1 MTLLG
6 ARAGC
11 HCSVLWLSRRGAIA
25 EGGQYLLYLLVVL
38 AGHLCWVVRSEHRP
52 SIEDYCGF
60 PGGGVYSGRSNRFNR
75 FQALEES
82 EAEEEANETWLFSSL
97 EECSVVSSE
106 DLASLFEEDHEEVK
120 EQEMLSEEVLHF
132 LNHLEYEEDTGDL
145 EIGELSLL
153 LDHDLWAHGK
163 GCSFYQA
170 ELFPELFF
178 GCDEQISFGEDLE
191 KEDEE
196 YLSVKA
202 LDESEDGDYLDFP
215 EDGVGMVLQK
225 DVFDEE
231 EIESIIDDML
241 TCHVPRGGALGSAT
255 TAKKRQIQQL
265 MDLVNDWGNNVPDI
279 QDCDD
284 MEKVVTELKS
294 KIKAWEETPPS
305 KQAMTEALKDVVLRM
320 DGKESAKAKASPT
333 LHPIICA
340 SNRFT
345 MLCANGKRRAKK
357 VKVFGSK
364 SRKAKGK
371 GLARTFPNLTSKG
384 RFQKSFMASFE

>member
-1 MTLLG
+1 M
-6 ARAGC
+6 
-11 HCSVLWLSRRGAIA
+11 
-25 EGGQYLLYLLVVL
+25 
-38 AGHLCWVVRSEHRP
+38 
-52 SIEDYCGF
+52 
-60 PGGGVYSGRSNRFNR
+60 YSGRSNRFNR

-265 MDLVNDWGNNVPDI
+265 MDLINDWGNNVPDT

-320 DGKESAKAKASPT
+320 DGKESAKAKGKSQAS
-333 LHPIICA
+333 
-340 SNRFT
+340 SNHLRQQSFYNA
-345 MLCANGKRRAKK
+345 LRQRQEESKEGKGVWKQK
-357 VKVFGSK
+357 SK
-364 SRKAKGK
+364 SKGK
-371 GLARTFPNLTSKG
+371 GSGSDLPKFDFERAFPEKFHGKL
-384 RFQKSFMASFE
+384 